1 MANVKADGD
10 KKFFVWDG
18 IKLCKSCMVD
28 SDESTDFVSN
38 EVVSDGWKLYE
49 IPHGSNAN
57 LITELGLTIKLENEA
72 CRVSKRLYKPIGN
85 GFWVRYLPL
94 AECAAKV
101 KTTEGCSIFF
111 RHDE

>member
-18 IKLCKSCMVD
+18 IKLCKSCNED
-28 SDESTDFVSN
+28 SDESTVFVSN

-72 CRVSKRLYKPIGN
+72 CSYRKRLYKPNGYGN
-85 GFWVRYLPL
+85 LPL

-101 KTTEGCSIFF
+101 KTTEGCSVFF

>member
-18 IKLCKSCMVD
+18 IKLCKSCNED
-28 SDESTDFVSN
+28 SDESTEFVSN

-72 CRVSKRLYKPIGN
+72 CIDRKSLYSDIGY
-85 GFWVRYLPL
+85 R
-94 AECAAKV
+94 
-101 KTTEGCSIFF
+101 
-111 RHDE
+111 